1 MEADHRWRAV
11 RIAATT
17 AAVCV
22 LCACVPTGVA
32 ATPPADAM
40 NADPSTEALLTTL
53 EKTPDRPARVI
64 VVARPDSVDV
74 VADAARRA
82 GAHVERIAGQPL
94 LVIEGRPAHLRA
106 ALRTGKVVRMQRDDA
121 APTN

>member
-1 MEADHRWRAV
+1 MKADRRWRTRFV
-11 RIAATT
+11 RA

-22 LCACVPTGVA
+22 LCTCGPAGVS
-32 ATPPADAM
+32 ATPPAAAM
-40 NADPSTEALLTTL
+40 NADHDPTTEALLTTL
-53 EKTPDRPARVI
+53 EKTPDRPVRVI
-64 VVARPDSVDV
+64 VTTRPDDIDA
-74 VADAARRA
+74 VADAARKA

-106 ALRTGKVVRMQRDDA
+106 ALRSGKVVHMQRDDA

>member
-1 MEADHRWRAV
+1 MEADRRWRALPV
-11 RIAATT
+11 VAAA

-22 LCACVPTGVA
+22 LCACVPAGVA

-40 NADPSTEALLTTL
+40 NTDPSTETLLTTL

-64 VVARPDSVDV
+64 VTTRPDSVDA
-74 VADAARRA
+74 VADAARKA
-82 GAHVERIAGQPL
+82 GAHVERIGGQPL